1 MKKIFAL
8 CKRDF
13 ISYFSLPIAYIVIAI
28 FLFIAGNVFWVAYYN
43 FGETYKMYSQYSW
56 AKQDLSLAQMVFRPF
71 FMVMSNI
78 LLFTIPLITMRLISE
93 EKKLGTFEFLFT
105 SPITVPQ
112 IIFGK
117 FFAAALFVLIM
128 LLTTSVYP
136 LLLAIYGK
144 PDLSMISCGYL
155 GLFLLALAFIALGLF
170 ASSLTENQIISAI
183 IGFAIIL
190 LFWIINWGADR
201 VRNPKLADI
210 LNYLSIPDHFM
221 DFAKGVIDTQHL
233 FYFLS
238 LVALGLFLTGIILQS
253 QRWR

>member
-13 ISYFSLPIAYIVIAI
+13 VNYFNSPIAYIVIAI

-43 FGETYKMYSQYSW
+43 FGETYKMYSQYPW
-56 AKQDLSLAQMVFRPF
+56 ARQELSLAQMVFRPF
-71 FMVMSNI
+71 FMVISNI
-78 LLFTIPLITMRLISE
+78 LLFSIPLITMRLISE

-105 SPITVPQ
+105 SPVTVPQ

-117 FFAAALFVLIM
+117 FFAGAAFVIIM

-136 LLLAIYGK
+136 FLLAIYGK
-144 PDLSMISCGYL
+144 PDIYAIASGYL

-170 ASSLTENQIISAI
+170 ASSLTENQIIAAI

-190 LFWIINWGADR
+190 IFWIINWSAQKTTH
-201 VRNPKLADI
+201 PKLSEV

-221 DFAKGVIDTQHL
+221 DFAKGVVDTQHI

-238 LVALGLFLTGIILQS
+238 LIVLGLFLTGIVLQS